1 MLNFRV
7 TENRYS
13 FSKAIMNTLN
23 KPLDKLKIFSLEGV
37 QMKTFHVTW
46 LTFFF
51 CFFAWFGM
59 APLMKI
65 AKEQLHLTKDQVG
78 NIQIASVS
86 ATILARLLIGRL
98 VDKFGPRIIYTW
110 LLIVCSVPVMFI
122 GLSNSYESFLMFR
135 LAIGVIG
142 ASFVITQFHTSVMFA
157 PTIKGTA
164 NAVAGGFGNAG
175 GGAANFFMPM
185 IASGF
190 VALGYCTK
198 EDSWRYA
205 MIFPGV
211 MLLVCAILYFKYTKD
226 TPAGNFSEIKVEEKA
241 NENTFMIALKDVRT
255 WILTISYAACFGVE
269 ITVDNFAPIFFT
281 DTFGASL
288 AVAGMAAG
296 IFGWINLFARPL
308 GGYVAD
314 LVGKKYGFNG
324 KSMLLSVLLII
335 EGVVIIWF
343 AHAGNLTMALVMM
356 FIFGLSL
363 KMANGATYSL
373 VPFVNP
379 KAVGSVAGIV
389 GAGGNI
395 GAMLI
400 AFMFKAKSLKFSK
413 DVVEDGV
420 TKTKDLIDYTDA
432 FYTLGIGILVVG
444 IVVLVFRTITA
455 KNNDTKAG
463 KSELEEEKLLV

>member
-1 MLNFRV
+1 
-7 TENRYS
+7 
-13 FSKAIMNTLN
+13 MNSTN
-23 KPLDKLKIFSLEGV
+23 KPLESLNIFSLKGV
-37 QMKTFHVTW
+37 QMKTFHITW

-65 AKEQLHLTKDQVG
+65 AKEQLHLTKDQIG

-86 ATILARLLIGRL
+86 ATIVARLLIGRL

-110 LLIVCSVPVMFI
+110 LLVICSFPVMFI
-122 GLSNSYESFLMFR
+122 GLSTSYESFLMFR

-157 PTIKGTA
+157 PVIKGTA

-185 IASGF
+185 IASAF

-211 MLLVCAILYFKYTKD
+211 MLLVCAILYFKFTKD
-226 TPAGNFSEIKVEEKA
+226 TPAGDFNEIPAQVKST
-241 NENTFMIALKDVRT
+241 ENTFLLALKDYRT

-308 GGYVAD
+308 GGFVAD
-314 LVGKKYGFNG
+314 KVGKKYGFNG
-324 KSMLLSVLLII
+324 KSLLLAVLLIL
-335 EGVVIIWF
+335 EGAGILWF
-343 AHAGNLTMALVMM
+343 ATAGSISMAIAMM
-356 FIFGLSL
+356 FFFGLSL

-413 DVVEDGV
+413 EVIEDGV
-420 TKTKDLIDYTDA
+420 AKTKDLINYTEA
-432 FYTLGIGILVVG
+432 FYTLGIATLVIGIA
-444 IVVLVFRTITA
+444 VLIFRTITA
-455 KNNDTKAG
+455 TQNDDMVKPASILE
-463 KSELEEEKLLV
+463 KELV